1 MSKNIFM
8 HFRQKGSFDCAATFI
23 FCCNSCWTGQGE
35 PLPRGE
41 DSLRV
46 INHRRIIWLN
56 VTGSGNETS
65 AQLLQSNRMTLMF
78 CSFSGLPMILLIY
91 GYAMEI
97 TPKNR
102 EWNTLYSLFYPLPG
116 YRQTFDLQVELVQN
130 PCGTAVPLFDHVN
143 NQDQLNKLAEIKAR

>member
-1 MSKNIFM
+1 M

-23 FCCNSCWTGQGE
+23 FFATAAGQGRANLS
-35 PLPRGE
+35 PKGL

-56 VTGSGNETS
+56 LTGSGNETS
-65 AQLLQSNRMTLMF
+65 TQLLQSNRMTLMI

-97 TPKNR
+97 TPKYR

-116 YRQTFDLQVELVQN
+116 YRQTFDLEVELVQN
-130 PCGTAVPLFDHVN
+130 PCGTAVPLFDHVGD
-143 NQDQLNKLAEIKAR
+143 QDQLNKLAEKMAR

>member
-1 MSKNIFM
+1 MQQHLF
-8 HFRQKGSFDCAATFI
+8 FVATAA
-23 FCCNSCWTGQGE
+23 GQGRVNLS
-35 PLPRGE
+35 PKGL

-65 AQLLQSNRMTLMF
+65 AQLMQSNRMTLMF
-78 CSFSGLPMILLIY
+78 CSFSGLAIILLIY

-102 EWNTLYSLFYPLPG
+102 EWNTCYSLFYPLPG
-116 YRQTFDLQVELVQN
+116 YRQTFDLEVELVQN
-130 PCGTAVPLFDHVN
+130 PCGAAVPLCDHVDD
-143 NQDQLNKLAEIKAR
+143 QDQLNKLAEIKAR